1 MAHLELEPLRRM
13 GFVDLARSHR
23 HAAGLKAPAK
33 LTWAGDLLVEVRAL
47 ASCRDIIGPWREL
60 ARDACQ
66 PNVFFEPDFL
76 LSAVQHLPEAAGH
89 MAMLVWDP
97 RLDGEPRLLAFWPMR
112 NPKIGTWLGLAHGF
126 VSRFASSGAPLLHRH
141 YAVEAAC
148 ALLACLAAE
157 KTGPAGALFN
167 EITLDGPA
175 ARALR
180 AAATLSGLVTSELGT
195 HVRACIWNDTAGQ
208 AILQSQT
215 VLQSQA
221 ILPVHDVLQIQEAGR
236 AKLRKDMGR
245 MAKGL
250 SKLGDVRLLSARSP
264 DDIKDSMELFLALEA
279 SGWKARRGTAILSD
293 VRDAAFFRCL
303 SRALGRQGQMTL
315 HLLEAGHRVASAGLV
330 LTSGDHAW
338 YVKISH
344 DEALA
349 RHSPGALL
357 SHQIGLQAQATPSLH
372 CLDSCAL
379 PGHEMIEK
387 VWKGRMRV
395 GDLVIGL
402 TPQADA
408 ALWRERLARRMRL
421 LVKRVYYRLRGWSMQ
436 GQ

>member
-23 HAAGLKAPAK
+23 HAAALKDSSK
-33 LTWAGDLLVEVRAL
+33 LTWVGDLLVEVRTL

-60 ARDACQ
+60 AQNACQ

-97 RLDGEPRLLAFWPMR
+97 RPEGEPRLLAFWPMR
-112 NPKIGTWLGLAHGF
+112 KPKIGTSLGLAYGL
-126 VSRFASSGAPLLHRH
+126 VSRFASSGAPLLHRD

-167 EITLDGPA
+167 EIALDGPA

-208 AILQSQT
+208 
-215 VLQSQA
+215 
-221 ILPVHDVLQIQEAGR
+221 DVLEDQDFVQGQRAGG

-250 SKLGDVRLLSARSP
+250 SKHGDVRLLSARSP
-264 DDIKDSMELFLALEA
+264 DDIKDGMELFLALEG

-315 HLLEAGHRVASAGLV
+315 HLLEAGHRVASTGLV

-338 YVKISH
+338 YVKTSH

-349 RHSPGALL
+349 RYSPGALL
-357 SHQIGLQAQATPSLH
+357 SHQLGLLAQATPSLH

-379 PGHEMIEK
+379 PGHQMIEK

-402 TPQADA
+402 TPKADT
-408 ALWRERLARRMRL
+408 ALWRERLARRIRL
-421 LVKRVYYRLRGWSMQ
+421 AVKRVYYRLRGWSMQ

>member
-13 GFVDLARSHR
+13 GFVDLAKSHR
-23 HAAGLKAPAK
+23 HAAAQKASSR
-33 LTWAGDLLVEVRAL
+33 LTWAGDLLVEVRTL
-47 ASCRDIIGPWREL
+47 ASCRDITGPWREL

-76 LSAVQHLPEAAGH
+76 LSAVQHLPEAAGY

-112 NPKIGTWLGLAHGF
+112 TQKIAGVLGLAHG
-126 VSRFASSGAPLLHRH
+126 VASQFASSGAPLLHRH

-148 ALLACLAAE
+148 ALLTCLAAE
-157 KTGPAGALFN
+157 KTGPAGVLFN

-180 AAATLSGLVTSELGT
+180 AAATLSDLTTSELGT
-195 HVRACIWNDTAGQ
+195 HVRACLWNDMQGDDIAQHKIVSG
-208 AILQSQT
+208 
-215 VLQSQA
+215 
-221 ILPVHDVLQIQEAGR
+221 

-250 SKLGDVRLLSARSP
+250 SALGDVRLLSAHAP
-264 DDIKDSMELFLALEA
+264 DDIKDAMELFLALEG
-279 SGWKARRGTAILSD
+279 SGWKARRGTAILND
-293 VRDAAFFRCL
+293 ARDAAFFRCL

-315 HLLEAGHRVASAGLV
+315 HVLEAGHRVASAGLI

-338 YVKISH
+338 YVKTSH

-349 RHSPGALL
+349 RHSPGTLL
-357 SHQIGLQAQATPSLH
+357 SHHIGLLAAMSPSLQ

-379 PGHEMIEK
+379 PGHQMIEK
-387 VWKGRMRV
+387 VWKGRVRV

-402 TPQADA
+402 TPQADM
-408 ALWRERLARRMRL
+408 ALHREKLARHMRL
-421 LVKRVYYRLRGWSMQ
+421 MAKRIYYRFRGWSMQ

>member
-13 GFVDLARSHR
+13 GFVDFARSHR
-23 HAAGLKAPAK
+23 HPAALKAASRLNAASR
-33 LTWAGDLLVEVRAL
+33 LTWAGDLVVEIRSL
-47 ASCRDIIGPWREL
+47 ASCKDIIGQWRDL

-89 MAMLVWDP
+89 LAMLVWDP

-112 NPKIGTWLGLAHGF
+112 TPRMATSRGLAHGF
-126 VSRFASSGAPLLHRH
+126 ASRFASSGAPLLHRH

-148 ALLACLAAE
+148 ALLTCLAGEAS
-157 KTGPAGALFN
+157 GAAGALFN
-167 EITLDGPA
+167 EIALDGPA

-180 AAATLSGLVTSELGT
+180 AAATLSGLTTSELGT
-195 HVRACIWNDTAGQ
+195 HIRACIWNDGTGNAAAQHRSTG
-208 AILQSQT
+208 
-215 VLQSQA
+215 
-221 ILPVHDVLQIQEAGR
+221 

-245 MAKGL
+245 MARGL
-250 SKLGDVRLLSARSP
+250 SELGDVRLLSARSP

-303 SRALGRQGQMTL
+303 SRALGRRGQMSL
-315 HLLEAGHRVASAGLV
+315 HVLEVGHRVASAGLV

-338 YVKISH
+338 YVKTSH

-357 SHQIGLQAQATPSLH
+357 SHQLGLLAMTTTPLH

-379 PGHEMIEK
+379 PGHQMIER

-395 GDLVIGL
+395 GDLVIGI
-402 TPQADA
+402 TPQADT
-408 ALWRERLARRMRL
+408 ALWREKLARRMRL
-421 LVKRVYYRLRGWSMQ
+421 LAKRAYYRLQGWSMQ

>member
-13 GFVDLARSHR
+13 GFVDFARSHR
-23 HAAGLKAPAK
+23 HLAALKAPTK
-33 LTWAGDLLVEVRAL
+33 LTWAGDLLVEVRSL
-47 ASCRDIIGPWREL
+47 ASCKDIIGPWREL

-66 PNVFFEPDFL
+66 PNVFYEPDFL

-89 MAMLVWDP
+89 VAMLVWDP
-97 RLDGEPRLLAFWPMR
+97 RANGEPNQGGEPRLLAFWPMR
-112 NPKIGTWLGLAHGF
+112 NPKMATSHGLASGF
-126 VSRFASSGAPLLHRH
+126 KSRFASSGAPLLHRH

-148 ALLACLAAE
+148 ALLTCLG
-157 KTGPAGALFN
+157 TGKSGAAGALFN
-167 EITLDGPA
+167 EIALDGPA

-180 AAATLSGLVTSELGT
+180 AAATLSGLTTSELDT
-195 HVRACIWNDTAGQ
+195 HIRACVWNEA
-208 AILQSQT
+208 AE
-215 VLQSQA
+215 
-221 ILPVHDVLQIQEAGR
+221 HDGAERKGTGAR
-236 AKLRKDMGR
+236 LRKDMGR
-245 MAKGL
+245 MARGL
-250 SKLGDVRLLSARSP
+250 SALGDVRLLSARSP
-264 DDIKDSMELFLALEA
+264 DDIRDGMEIFLALEA
-279 SGWKARRGTAILSD
+279 SGWKARRGTSILSD

-303 SRALGRQGQMTL
+303 SRALGRRGQITL
-315 HLLEAGHRVASAGLV
+315 HVLEVGHRVASAGLV

-338 YVKISH
+338 YVKTSH

-357 SHQIGLQAQATPSLH
+357 SHQLGLLAKTTPSLQ

-379 PGHEMIEK
+379 PGHQMIER

-402 TPQADA
+402 TPQADT
-408 ALWRERLARRMRL
+408 ALWRERLARRVRL
-421 LVKRVYYRLRGWSMQ
+421 GAKRVYYHLQGWSMQ